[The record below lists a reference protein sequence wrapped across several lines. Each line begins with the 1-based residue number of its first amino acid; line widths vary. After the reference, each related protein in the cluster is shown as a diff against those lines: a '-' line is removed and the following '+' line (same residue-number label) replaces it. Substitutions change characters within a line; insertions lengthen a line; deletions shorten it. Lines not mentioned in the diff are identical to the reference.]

1 MSVFSQDF
9 EKEKENIS
17 LQSLKK
23 ITEGV
28 NRYNIIKIGLDLL
41 KIRSFIREIDL
52 LRSYQ
57 IINRF
62 SKQNNKTNKV
72 LSTQI

>member
-9 EKEKENIS
+9 EKEKENIR

-28 NRYNIIKIGLDLL
+28 NRYKIINIGLDLL
-41 KIRSFIREIDL
+41 KIRSFIREIYL
-52 LRSYQ
+52 LHSYQ
-57 IINRF
+57 IKNR
-62 SKQNNKTNKV
+62 SLNQNSKTNKV
-72 LSTQI
+72 LSARI

>member
-28 NRYNIIKIGLDLL
+28 NRYNIINIGLDLL

>member
-28 NRYNIIKIGLDLL
+28 NRYKIINKELDLL
-41 KIRSFIREIDL
+41 KIRYFIREMYL
-52 LRSYQ
+52 FHSYQ
-57 IINRF
+57 RKNKSTI
-62 SKQNNKTNKV
+62 KNNKNNKV
-72 LSTQI
+72 SFLRI